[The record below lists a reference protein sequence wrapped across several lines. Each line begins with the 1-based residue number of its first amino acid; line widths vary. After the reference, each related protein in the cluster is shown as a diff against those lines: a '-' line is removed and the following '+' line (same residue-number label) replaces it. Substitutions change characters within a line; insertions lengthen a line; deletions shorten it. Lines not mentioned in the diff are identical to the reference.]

1 MRKGSFK
8 LWGLLLLV
16 ALFMTGVGGCG
27 GGGGSDTADTGG
39 GVVNV
44 AVLGNL
50 SGEGQ
55 DLAENAGMNIAQ
67 FDETAT
73 ESCDN
78 LIITQE
84 AWSGIE
90 NQSPAADAIRA
101 VYRTGEG
108 RVVLQNPS
116 HADIVRLGELLGVSP
131 MYEGPDG
138 SSYDYYGFGR
148 QSDGDEMIFA
158 HVRDLNVAS
167 TTPEADLGED
177 DGGDPEPGYVS
188 PDEDMIPH
196 NNRVAHANLA
206 GWLFD
211 ETAGTRTSG
220 ETRLAAD
227 GSPNLLDL
235 AKQYIVTLSSALGGK
250 SSLINHYIT
259 SAHSFGAQADL
270 QGDEPDIYY
279 VHQECILDGSNNYV
293 SEWAGT
299 NYTTIVDGNK
309 WYIGQGDV
317 VDNYVEQYNINN
329 SLALGG
335 ASVVNVQL
343 LDPEPTAVNQQSS
356 KTVTSGFTIGGN
368 LGVGYSAKEG
378 ANASAGLSMGA
389 SFTSSY
395 TYNVSDVTIKQILS
409 ASDNSPWWVHNFKI
423 PAQNTAAFQW
433 QHLFPPADL
442 SHSVYKPDQVWV
454 WRFKT
459 ADRAKIGSFGVGLQ
473 ITRGAV
479 LSRYSGSQDPL
490 HLTKQDSAGIG
501 TVTLPKPPL
510 LALDKDSFTFD
521 NKVHDDATS
530 FVTVGA
536 YGGNYTAQSG
546 ASWVTATKNG
556 SQLFIQVTANATGA
570 SRTANVTVTR
580 TGSNPAE
587 TAVITV
593 TQLK

>member
-1 MRKGSFK
+1 MLFV
-8 LWGLLLLV
+8 LAF
-16 ALFMTGVGGCG
+16 ALSSGGCG
-27 GGGGSDTADTGG
+27 GGSGGGSDTADTGG
-39 GVVNV
+39 SGIKV
-44 AVLGNL
+44 AVIGNL
-50 SGEGQ
+50 SGEKQ
-55 DLAENAGMNIAQ
+55 DLAENAGMNIVP
-67 FDETAT
+67 FDETAAG
-73 ESCDN
+73 SYSN
-78 LIITQE
+78 VIITQE
-84 AWSGIE
+84 AWSGIA
-90 NQSPAADAIRA
+90 NQGSAADAIRA
-101 VYRTGEG
+101 VYGAGEG

-148 QSDGDEMIFA
+148 QSDGDAMIFA
-158 HVRDLNVAS
+158 HVRDLDVVS
-167 TTPEADLGED
+167 TAPETDFGEY

-206 GWLFD
+206 GWFFD
-211 ETAGTRTSG
+211 ETAETRTNA
-220 ETRLAAD
+220 ETQLAAD

-250 SSLINHYIT
+250 SALINHYIT

-299 NYTTIVDGNK
+299 NYTTIVDGNE

-329 SLALGG
+329 SLQLGG
-335 ASVVNVQL
+335 ASVANVQL

-356 KTVTSGFTIGGN
+356 KTVTSGFTIGGD
-368 LGVGYSAKEG
+368 LGVGYSAEKG
-378 ANASAGLSMGA
+378 GTASAGLSMGA
-389 SFTSSY
+389 SFTDSY

-423 PAQNTAAFQW
+423 PAQNTSAGQL

-459 ADRAKIGSFGVGLQ
+459 ADRALISHFAVGLQ

-479 LSRYSGSQDPL
+479 LSRYSGSQSPK
-490 HLTKQDSAGIG
+490 HLTKQDSAVIG
-501 TVTLPKPPL
+501 DVTLPKPPL
-510 LALDKDSFTFD
+510 LALDKTSFTFD
-521 NKVHDDATS
+521 NKAHDDATS

-536 YGGNYTAQSG
+536 YQGNYTAQSG

-556 SQLFIQVTANATGA
+556 SQLFIQVTANGTNAA
-570 SRTANVTVTR
+570 RTANVTVTR
-580 TGSNPAE
+580 TGSNPVE